1 MRIRTGDYF
10 ATQNRAVTGLDYES
24 MVYAMPRKFG
34 AIKRCKIVRDSDSFK
49 RNLNL
54 YILSE
59 DSNGNLVKAND
70 ILKENLQ
77 TWLNQVR
84 MINDTVDIL
93 DAQIVNLA
101 IDFKIIAD
109 SSKNK
114 FDILQACAV
123 ALREKYSNPLLIGEP
138 FYLTDVY
145 TLLNDI
151 DGVVD
156 TEDVKVTIKNGLQ
169 YSDTRFNLNERKS
182 ADGRYIKA
190 PLNVAFE
197 IKYPGTD
204 IKGTV
209 R

>member
-1 MRIRTGDYF
+1 M
-10 ATQNRAVTGLDYES
+10 
-24 MVYAMPRKFG
+24 
-34 AIKRCKIVRDSDSFK
+34 
-49 RNLNL
+49 
-54 YILSE
+54 
-59 DSNGNLVKAND
+59 
-70 ILKENLQ
+70 
-77 TWLNQVR
+77 
-84 MINDTVDIL
+84 
-93 DAQIVNLA
+93 
-101 IDFKIIAD
+101 
-109 SSKNK
+109 
-114 FDILQACAV
+114 
-123 ALREKYSNPLLIGEP
+123 LIGEP

-169 YSDTRFNLNERKS
+169 YSDTRFNLNERMS